1 MNEETIDLP
10 CREKL
15 TFDTQKQAATAALV
29 ATHQHGSK
37 LKVYKCRYCNLWHLA
52 SNYEDN

>member
-1 MNEETIDLP
+1 MTEETIYLP
-10 CREKL
+10 CSEKL

-29 ATHQHGSK
+29 ASHQHGSK